1 MACASLGCRRF
12 LSTGEDDFEL
22 SPSELAIQ
30 KKALDFAKKN
40 RTRICRRLTDTS
52 IYIPEQQPVS
62 VFMSG
67 SPCAGKTESSKE
79 LVAALTEDG
88 GHVLR
93 LDPDDLREEFE
104 DYNGNNSY
112 LFQAAVITLVE
123 RAMDMIFKNN
133 QSFLLD
139 GALASFHVADKNISR
154 SLRKDRMVLVVF
166 VYQRPELAW
175 NFVKAREKVEG
186 RRILPEHFVEQFFG
200 SQQVIEQLK
209 EKYGTHIQVDLL
221 LKDNDG
227 TTHSHHSDVS
237 SLQPYLDPAYT
248 LEVVREIVGASMH
261 QEKRDD

>member
-1 MACASLGCRRF
+1 M
-12 LSTGEDDFEL
+12 EL
-22 SPSELAIQ
+22 LPSELAIK

-40 RTRICRRLTDTS
+40 RTRICRRLTNTS
-52 IYIPEQQPVS
+52 LYAPELGPVS

-67 SPCAGKTESSKE
+67 SPGAGKTESSKE
-79 LVAALTEDG
+79 LVTALTEDG

-93 LDPDDLREEFE
+93 LDPDDLRAEFE

-123 RAMDMIFKNN
+123 RALDMIFKNN

-139 GALASFHVADKNISR
+139 GTFASFHVADKNIGR
-154 SLRKDRMVLVVF
+154 SLKKGRMVLVVF

-209 EKYGTHIQVDLL
+209 EKYGSQIQVDLL

-227 TTHSHHSDVS
+227 ITHSHHSDII

-248 LEVVREIVGASMH
+248 LGVVREIVGASRH
-261 QEKRDD
+261 QEKCDD